1 MKNKHSTILND
12 FTHKQAYTDLVQ
24 HRLFSYF
31 WDFFFKPMFKIIKT
45 KPIAENEE
53 NILLE
58 AIKSGEI
65 FFVDGGFKS
74 DKKFS
79 NKISQELIKLGAK
92 YNKYTKIYEI
102 DKSLLPKS
110 ILNYL
115 FKQQQLAKIKLEQL
129 NEFLQDIQNNLDNY
143 IDLMVFNTEVR
154 TILDDAGNE
163 IKQNI
168 KHINIIE
175 PELTEEQYQKIEQA
189 YTKNMQ
195 YYVKNWTVEHI
206 EEMREKV
213 HKAIL
218 EGFREE
224 QVAKMLQTEYGIAE
238 RKAKF
243 LAQNETSIM
252 LAEYKKATYTAMG
265 FDKFIWKTRLDGR
278 ERLEHH
284 KLNGKIFRFDEP
296 PIIDERTGQR
306 GLPGETY
313 NCRCLLLPYRDNNI
327 FNDII

>member
-1 MKNKHSTILND
+1 MNKKVAIIFND
-12 FTHKQAYTDLVQ
+12 FTIKQAYTDLIE
-24 HRLFSYF
+24 HRLFSYL
-31 WDFFFKPMFKIIKT
+31 WDFFFKPMFKIIKI
-45 KPIAENEE
+45 KPIASNEE

-58 AIKSGEI
+58 AIKKGEI
-65 FFVDGGFKS
+65 FFVDSGFKS

-79 NKISQELIKLGAK
+79 NKISQELIKIGAK

-115 FKQQQLAKIKLEQL
+115 IKSEKLAKVKLEQL
-129 NEFLQDIQNNLDNY
+129 NTFLEDIQNNLDHY
-143 IDLMVFNTEVR
+143 IDLMVFNNEVK
-154 TILDDAGNE
+154 TILDDSG
-163 IKQNI
+163 KQIQVNVKNI
-168 KHINIIE
+168 NVIV
-175 PELTEEQYQKIEQA
+175 PELTQEQFEQIEQA

-224 QVAKMLQTEYGIAE
+224 NVVKMLQTEYGIAE

-265 FDKFIWKTRLDGR
+265 FDKFIWKTRMDGR
-278 ERLEHH
+278 ERLLH
-284 KLNGKIFRFDEP
+284 KELNGKIFRFDEP